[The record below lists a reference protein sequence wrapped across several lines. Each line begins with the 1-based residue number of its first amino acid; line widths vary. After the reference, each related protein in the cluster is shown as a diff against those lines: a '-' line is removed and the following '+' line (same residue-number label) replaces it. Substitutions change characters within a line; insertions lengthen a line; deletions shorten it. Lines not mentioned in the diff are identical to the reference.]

1 MIVYIVYGFNILIS
15 IATSTICPTKQTGHL
30 SNLLLSVILGVFDSD
45 IAFIS
50 SSILSMSSS
59 ALFAILSPT
68 EHIFC
73 SNFHF
78 YQMSDSILIILY
90 CMSSQ
95 ITPIVANKVTL
106 FAYEFYVNLM
116 CNTHCVSLI
125 REMTIT

>member
-45 IAFIS
+45 IADIS
-50 SSILSMSSS
+50 MLSMSSS
-59 ALFAILSPT
+59 AMFAILSPT

-73 SNFHF
+73 FNFHF

-90 CMSSQ
+90 SVYMSVCLLKSLQ
-95 ITPIVANKVTL
+95 LWQTKSRCLHMSFMCILYSTDELNINNKL
-106 FAYEFYVNLM
+106 
-116 CNTHCVSLI
+116 
-125 REMTIT
+125 